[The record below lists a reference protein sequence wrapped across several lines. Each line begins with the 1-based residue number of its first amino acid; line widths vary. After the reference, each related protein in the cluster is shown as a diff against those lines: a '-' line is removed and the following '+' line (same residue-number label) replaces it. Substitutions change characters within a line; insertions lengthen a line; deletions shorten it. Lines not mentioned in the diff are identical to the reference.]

1 MIGTGGAV
9 DNGWLRQHQGPN
21 QVAHQYRVFSAK
33 LAMLQGDV
41 YLPKVFNPTLFA
53 QGNEQCTPQTLFP
66 ETRCTWSMF
75 PGFSPYR
82 FRLFSERP
90 VGPRTPINMQLIFTD
105 GACSNNGRHGA
116 RSAFGFAL
124 CSQGRE
130 NTRGCVCFPVEKQ
143 GPDGQPCKPTS
154 NRAEL
159 RAVIAAL
166 EWRKWYREGWEAV
179 VIATDS
185 TYVADGATK
194 WVSGWIA
201 QEWWK
206 SDGNKVLN
214 KDLWMRLLQLFRQYA
229 IHGCEIIMWRIPR
242 WQNTLAH
249 NAAARGLEKMT
260 KIIEWKS
267 HRDPMLDVDQD
278 FDF

>member
-1 MIGTGGAV
+1 MFQDDI
-9 DNGWLRQHQGPN
+9 
-21 QVAHQYRVFSAK
+21 Y
-33 LAMLQGDV
+33 M
-41 YLPKVFNPTLFA
+41 PKSFDPKLFA
-53 QGNEQCTPQTLFP
+53 HGNERFTPQELFP
-66 ETRCTWSMF
+66 EGQCTWTMF

-82 FRLFSERP
+82 FRLISERP
-90 VGPRTPINMQLIFTD
+90 VGPRTPIKMQLIFTD
-105 GACSNNGRHGA
+105 GACPNNGRHGA
-116 RSAFGFAL
+116 RSAFGFAF
-124 CSQGRE
+124 CSPGRQ
-130 NTRGCVCFPVEKQ
+130 NTRGSVGIPVEEE
-143 GPDGQPCKPTS
+143 GPDGQPYRPTS

-194 WVSGWIA
+194 WLSGWVA
-201 QEWWK
+201 RGWWK
-206 SDGNKVLN
+206 LDDYKVMN
-214 KDLWMRLLQLFRQYA
+214 IDLWMRLLQLFRQYA
-229 IHGCEIIMWRIPR
+229 IHGCEIMMWRIPR
-242 WQNTLAH
+242 EQNTLAH